1 MRRFI
6 YLFLLILGLWS
17 CQNTTTHSQEKDEKG
32 VLPFYETHQGNWHG
46 RLNIYKKDSLI
57 RELGM
62 TFKLKHLRDS
72 LTFKKYL
79 WKVQYEGQ
87 DVRNYRLLVDTVN
100 NIYMIDE
107 QNGIV
112 LPAQLNNSNLS
123 NWFSVMGNML
133 FVNFDFS
140 IMDEVKFTVNMRSK
154 KPIGFT
160 GQDNETIDS
169 VACYEVSSYQIGVLI
184 RATQ

>member
-1 MRRFI
+1 MRLFI
-6 YLFLLILGLWS
+6 YFFLLILGFWS
-17 CQNTTTHSQEKDEKG
+17 CQSSTVPSLEEGEKA
-32 VLPFYETHQGNWHG
+32 VLPFYKTHQGNWHG

-62 TFKLKHLRDS
+62 TFNMKYLKDS
-72 LTFKKYL
+72 QNYQKYL
-79 WKVQYEGQ
+79 WQIQYEGQ
-87 DVRNYRLLVDTVN
+87 DLRDYRLLVDTMN
-100 NIYMIDE
+100 KTYAIDE

-123 NWFSVMGNML
+123 NWFTVMGNML

-154 KPIGFT
+154 KPVGFT

-169 VACYEVSSYQIGVLI
+169 VTCYEVSSYQIGLLS